1 MLKGFRFSV
10 TTAGIKYQGRTDLG
24 LILSEL
30 PATAAGVFTRNRIK
44 AAPVILSRKRIAKGR
59 ARAIVVNS
67 GNANACTG
75 KKGLKDAEVEGRI
88 LSDILEIPENEILI
102 ASTGVIGIPL
112 PMERLETALPEL
124 ARGTGKASVLD
135 LARAIMTTDSFP
147 KVSERSITLGKR
159 TVTITGIAK
168 GAGMISPDMATMLSF
183 ILTDAALTPEYSK
196 AVLREVIDETFNL
209 ISVDGDTS
217 TNDTVILLANGMA
230 GNTPLHSSSPLEK
243 AFRKGLTFVC
253 EELSRMIVKDGE
265 GATKLITIHLKGAK
279 TRSEAARAART
290 VANSMLVKTAL
301 TGTEPNWGRIIA
313 AIGRSGVPVRE
324 ERITISIN
332 GIELFRKGAA
342 TAKEHLLRDSLK
354 EDEISI
360 GISLGRGRQACRF
373 YTCDLT
379 EEYVRIN
386 AEYLT

>member
-1 MLKGFRFSV
+1 MLEGFRFSV
-10 TTAGIKYQGRTDLG
+10 VAAGIKYQGRTDLG
-24 LILSEL
+24 LILSEV

-44 AAPVILSRKRIAKGR
+44 AAPVLLSRKRIGKGR

-75 KKGLKDAEVEGRI
+75 NRGLKDAEREGKI
-88 LSDILEIPENEILI
+88 LSSALNLPEDEILI

-112 PMERLETALPEL
+112 PMERLEPALPEL
-124 ARGTGKASVLD
+124 ATRAGTASATD

-159 TVTITGIAK
+159 TVTLTGIAK
-168 GAGMISPDMATMLSF
+168 GAGMISPDMATMLAF
-183 ILTDAALTPEYSK
+183 ILTDAALTPEYAK
-196 AVLREVIDETFNL
+196 AVLRDVTDETFNM

-230 GNTPLHSSSPLEK
+230 GNSPLHQSSPLRR
-243 AFRKGLTFVC
+243 AFRKGLASVC
-253 EELSRMIVKDGE
+253 EDLSRMIVKDGE
-265 GATKLITIHLKGAK
+265 GATKLITIHVNGAK
-279 TRSEAARAART
+279 TRSEALRAART

-301 TGTEPNWGRIIA
+301 AGTEPNWGRIIA
-313 AIGRSGVPVRE
+313 AIGRSGIPVRE
-324 ERITISIN
+324 NMITISIN
-332 GIELFRKGAA
+332 GIDLFRRGEA
-342 TAKEHLLRDSLK
+342 TSKEHLLRDSLTG
-354 EDEISI
+354 DEISL
-360 GISLGRGRQACRF
+360 GISLGRGSQSCRF
-373 YTCDLT
+373 FTCDLT